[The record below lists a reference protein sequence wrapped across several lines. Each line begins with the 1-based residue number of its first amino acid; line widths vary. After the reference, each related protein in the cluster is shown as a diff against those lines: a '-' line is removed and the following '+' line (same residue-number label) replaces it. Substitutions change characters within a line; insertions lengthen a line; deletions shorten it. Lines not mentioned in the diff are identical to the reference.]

1 MAPPVAS
8 NSKTS
13 EKYES
18 LRPVKPFD
26 PRLIR
31 YAKSA
36 RSYIALIA
44 GLGFLTA
51 LLVIAQDVLIAW
63 IISPVIT
70 DGMHLG
76 QVIHLVWILAGVAV
90 ARALVMFVRESQAHK
105 AATKTIVELRHQVL
119 RKAMQLGPRWQAR
132 KGADT
137 VTLLTRALDDLGPYF
152 VNYLP
157 QLVLTCTVT
166 PAALAVMLWLDWL
179 SAIVAVIT
187 IPLIPIFMILIGK
200 LTQEASNRR
209 LASMQQLG
217 RELLDLISGLT
228 TLKALGRERGPIR
241 EVRRLGDNYARTTM
255 RTLSVA
261 FLSGGVLEFLAT
273 LSVALVAVETGF
285 RLVYGNIELAPAL
298 AVIMLAPEV
307 YLPLREV
314 GKQFHASSNGLAAAQ
329 SAFAVLEAPTPKE
342 GTIPAP
348 ALEHTTIEASSLSV
362 AARGM
367 WAPKDLHF
375 TLQPGS
381 MSALVG
387 PSGVG
392 KSTTVMALLG
402 LQQFER
408 GQISLVHSGSTL
420 ALPNVDMDSWRQQI
434 TWVPQS
440 PVLLPGTILENI
452 CDDAQRAHALCPDGV
467 ATGPLAKAA
476 KATGF
481 DKVVAQAEEGLA
493 TPIGQGGVG
502 LSVGQRQRLALT
514 RALLGK
520 EQLVILDEPTAHL
533 DAHLEA
539 QVTAAVEELKAQG
552 KTILLIAHR
561 IPLLKLA
568 DQLIEVSSGK
578 MTEADKDALANP
590 VSGASSVPLEEY
602 GFLDERAVEQK

>member
-1 MAPPVAS
+1 MAPPAS
-8 NSKTS
+8 SYGQSAN
-13 EKYES
+13 KYES

-26 PRLIR
+26 PRLLK

-36 RSYIALIA
+36 RNYIALVA
-44 GLGFLTA
+44 VLGFITA
-51 LLVIAQDVLIAW
+51 ILVIAQDVLIAW
-63 IISPVIT
+63 TISPVIT
-70 DGMHLG
+70 EGKKLSD
-76 QVIHLVWILAGVAV
+76 VKHLVWVLLGVAL
-90 ARALVMFVRESQAHK
+90 ARALVMFVRESQSHK
-105 AATKTIVELRHQVL
+105 AATKTIVELRHSVL

-157 QLVLTCTVT
+157 QLILTCTVT

-187 IPLIPIFMILIGK
+187 IPLIPIFMVLIGR

-217 RELLDLISGLT
+217 RQLLDLISGLT

-241 EVRRLGDNYARTTM
+241 EVRKLGDNYARTTM

-261 FLSGGVLEFLAT
+261 FLSGGVLEFIAT

-285 RLVYGNIELAPAL
+285 RLVYGNIGLAPAL

-314 GKQFHASSNGLAAAQ
+314 GKQFHASSNGLAAAE
-329 SAFAVLEAPTPKE
+329 SAFAILETPQLEA

-348 ALEHTTIEASSLSV
+348 DLARTDIKVEALSV

-367 WAPKDLHF
+367 WAPHELSF
-375 TLQPGS
+375 TMSPGS
-381 MSALVG
+381 MTALVG
-387 PSGVG
+387 ASGAG
-392 KSTTVMALLG
+392 KTTTVMALLG
-402 LQQFER
+402 LQRFER
-408 GQISLVHSGSTL
+408 GAILLHGDTNV
-420 ALPNVDMDSWRQQI
+420 ALTDVNMDSWRQKI

-440 PVLLPGTILENI
+440 PVLLPGSIIQNI
-452 CDDAQRAHALCPDGV
+452 CDEPAKQATLCPDGV
-467 ATGPLAKAA
+467 ATGPLAEAA
-476 KATGF
+476 RATGF
-481 DKVVAQAEEGLA
+481 DVVVRSCKDGWRTQ
-493 TPIGQGGVG
+493 IGQGGVG

-533 DAHLEA
+533 DAQLEA
-539 QVTAAVEELKAQG
+539 QVARAVVKLREQG

-561 IPLLKLA
+561 APLQKVA
-568 DQLIEVSSGK
+568 DQLVRVTSAPMSE
-578 MTEADKDALANP
+578 EDKELLTSN
-590 VSGASSVPLEEY
+590 VSGAGAVPLEEY